1 MVVVVVQLTPVGI
14 KIIAS
19 PPHVFDCGA
28 ISPVESVHTT
38 CNVVCFS
45 IYLVTAV
52 HIVCAARSM

>member
-1 MVVVVVQLTPVGI
+1 MVVVVVVQLTPVGI

-19 PPHVFDCGA
+19 PPWGDLPRGVGA
-28 ISPVESVHTT
+28 YDMYD
-38 CNVVCFS
+38 CNVVFFS